1 MAPSLL
7 WEAFATLV
15 FNFALTGVGACAAL
29 LKPLLPD
36 ADDVALVFALVM
48 ARRAR
53 PHTLRR
59 RARVVRRVAGW
70 LT

>member
-1 MAPSLL
+1 MAPGLL

-15 FNFALTGVGACAAL
+15 FNFALTGVGAFAAL

-48 ARRAR
+48 ARRRA
-53 PHTLRR
+53 LRAPR
-59 RARVVRRVAGW
+59 GRAGRVRACDA
-70 LT
+70 T